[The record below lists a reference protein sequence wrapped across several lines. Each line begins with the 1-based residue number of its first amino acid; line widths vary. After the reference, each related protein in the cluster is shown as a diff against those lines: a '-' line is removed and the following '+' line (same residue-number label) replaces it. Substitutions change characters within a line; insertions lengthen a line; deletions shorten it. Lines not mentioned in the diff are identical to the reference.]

1 MTTLNVDGL
10 LSKDGEALSLDVC
23 FDAEATWDC
32 VPVAT
37 AEKEDHRVGLLV
49 ILGDKRHGGINK
61 SLRGGNDVK

>member
-1 MTTLNVDGL
+1 MTTLNVNGL
-10 LSKDGEALSLDVC
+10 LRKDGEALSFDVC

-49 ILGDKRHGGINK
+49 ILGDKRHGSSKK

>member
-1 MTTLNVDGL
+1 MTTLNVNGL
-10 LSKDGEALSLDVC
+10 LSKDGEALSFDVC

-37 AEKEDHRVGLLV
+37 AEKEDHRVALLV
-49 ILGDKRHGGINK
+49 ILGGKSHGGINK